1 MKPMLDRDEQARA
14 CHRLMSSVI
23 ITAIRDGCAT
33 PPKRSRLKGEE
44 DGFPMSIDSFTAMR
58 FLFDKNVA
66 GLAEYLAW
74 FDIDPGQYRMRLLET
89 MSNNSAL
96 RVNGFEPLDRR
107 NFRYNYGMWLRLKD
121 RDDVGKLE
129 TENEDD

>member
-1 MKPMLDRDEQARA
+1 MSRMLDRDEQARS
-14 CHRLMSSVI
+14 CHRLLSSVI

-33 PPKRSRLKGEE
+33 PPKNRGLKDGEAK
-44 DGFPMSIDSFTAMR
+44 FPMGIDSFTAMR
-58 FLFDKNVA
+58 FLFDTSVS
-66 GLAEYLAW
+66 GIAEYLAW

-89 MSNNSAL
+89 MANNSAL
-96 RVNGFEPLDRR
+96 KVNGFEPLDRR

-121 RDDVGKLE
+121 RADIGKLE